1 MKTKFILSIAIL
13 TLLSGCRGALISDE
27 PITVQSKHA
36 THRNFYYKN
45 YYKCRQNG
53 LKVRVYS
60 NQEYQK
66 GQIIKLN

>member
-1 MKTKFILSIAIL
+1 MKTKFILPIALL
-13 TLLSGCRGALISDE
+13 TLLTGCRVALISDE

-36 THRNFYYKN
+36 THRNFYYSN

-60 NQEYQK
+60 NSDYQK
-66 GQIIKLN
+66 GQIITIK